1 MLQAIGQGKEL
12 NELTVDEL
20 KAFYPDIDDSV
31 AEALTIEATLNSK
44 SVYGGTSPPTA
55 SPRLLPPHTNTSMTK
70 AELIEAC
77 GRNELVE
84 FLGIKIEIAEA
95 DRVVLTMPVTSKVHQ
110 YLGIM
115 NGGVSMYLAETAASI
130 GAVASTDLTKFAP
143 VGLEINGNHLRAVS
157 KGTLTV
163 EATPI
168 YPGRTVNVWQ
178 INITNEKDKLVF
190 TGRIT
195 ILIQKKPAVSQ
206 KRERSAS
213 IPVKDYRHLGAP
225 SLRVGFPPF
234 LG

>member
-1 MLQAIGQGKEL
+1 
-12 NELTVDEL
+12 
-20 KAFYPDIDDSV
+20 
-31 AEALTIEATLNSK
+31 
-44 SVYGGTSPPTA
+44 
-55 SPRLLPPHTNTSMTK
+55 MTK

-84 FLGIKIEIAEA
+84 FLGIKIVVAEA

-163 EATPI
+163 EATPL
-168 YPGRTVNVWQ
+168 YPGRTINVWQ

-195 ILIQKKPAVSQ
+195 ILIQRKPATQ
-206 KRERSAS
+206 PE
-213 IPVKDYRHLGAP
+213 
-225 SLRVGFPPF
+225 
-234 LG
+234 

>member
-1 MLQAIGQGKEL
+1 
-12 NELTVDEL
+12 
-20 KAFYPDIDDSV
+20 
-31 AEALTIEATLNSK
+31 
-44 SVYGGTSPPTA
+44 
-55 SPRLLPPHTNTSMTK
+55 MTT

-84 FLGIKIEIAEA
+84 FLGIKIEVAEA

-130 GAVASTDLTKFAP
+130 GAVATTDLTKFAP

-163 EATPI
+163 VATPI

-195 ILIQKKPAVSQ
+195 ILIQKKPATAT
-206 KRERSAS
+206 E
-213 IPVKDYRHLGAP
+213 
-225 SLRVGFPPF
+225 
-234 LG
+234 

>member
-1 MLQAIGQGKEL
+1 M
-12 NELTVDEL
+12 
-20 KAFYPDIDDSV
+20 
-31 AEALTIEATLNSK
+31 
-44 SVYGGTSPPTA
+44 
-55 SPRLLPPHTNTSMTK
+55 TNT
-70 AELIEAC
+70 ELIEAC

-84 FLGIKIEIAEA
+84 FLGIKIEVAEA

-163 EATPI
+163 VATPI

-195 ILIQKKPAVSQ
+195 ILIQKKPAHP
-206 KRERSAS
+206 E
-213 IPVKDYRHLGAP
+213 
-225 SLRVGFPPF
+225 
-234 LG
+234 

>member
-1 MLQAIGQGKEL
+1 
-12 NELTVDEL
+12 
-20 KAFYPDIDDSV
+20 
-31 AEALTIEATLNSK
+31 
-44 SVYGGTSPPTA
+44 
-55 SPRLLPPHTNTSMTK
+55 MTK

-84 FLGIKIEIAEA
+84 FLGIRIEIAEA

-130 GAVASTDLTKFAP
+130 GAVASTDPTKFAP

-157 KGTLTV
+157 KGLLTV

-168 YPGRTVNVWQ
+168 YPGRTVSVWQ

-195 ILIQKKPAVSQ
+195 ILMQKKPAV
-206 KRERSAS
+206 
-213 IPVKDYRHLGAP
+213 G
-225 SLRVGFPPF
+225 
-234 LG
+234 

>member
-1 MLQAIGQGKEL
+1 M
-12 NELTVDEL
+12 
-20 KAFYPDIDDSV
+20 
-31 AEALTIEATLNSK
+31 
-44 SVYGGTSPPTA
+44 
-55 SPRLLPPHTNTSMTK
+55 TNT
-70 AELIEAC
+70 ELIEAC

-84 FLGIKIEIAEA
+84 FLGIKIVSAEA

-163 EATPI
+163 LATPI

-195 ILIQKKPAVSQ
+195 ILIQKRPAT
-206 KRERSAS
+206 
-213 IPVKDYRHLGAP
+213 AP
-225 SLRVGFPPF
+225 Q
-234 LG
+234 

>member
-1 MLQAIGQGKEL
+1 
-12 NELTVDEL
+12 
-20 KAFYPDIDDSV
+20 
-31 AEALTIEATLNSK
+31 
-44 SVYGGTSPPTA
+44 
-55 SPRLLPPHTNTSMTK
+55 MTK
-70 AELIEAC
+70 TELIEAC

-84 FLGIKIEIAEA
+84 FLDIKIEVAEP

-110 YLGIM
+110 YMGIM

-163 EATPI
+163 EAKPI

-178 INITNEKDKLVF
+178 INITNDKDKLVF

-195 ILIQKKPAVSQ
+195 ILIQKKPA
-206 KRERSAS
+206 
-213 IPVKDYRHLGAP
+213 I
-225 SLRVGFPPF
+225 
-234 LG
+234 

>member
-1 MLQAIGQGKEL
+1 
-12 NELTVDEL
+12 
-20 KAFYPDIDDSV
+20 
-31 AEALTIEATLNSK
+31 
-44 SVYGGTSPPTA
+44 
-55 SPRLLPPHTNTSMTK
+55 MTT

-84 FLGIKIEIAEA
+84 FLGIKIDVAEA

-143 VGLEINGNHLRAVS
+143 VGLEINGNYLRAVS

-163 EATPI
+163 VATPI

-178 INITNEKDKLVF
+178 INITNDKDKLVF

-195 ILIQKKPAVSQ
+195 ILIQKKPA
-206 KRERSAS
+206 
-213 IPVKDYRHLGAP
+213 I
-225 SLRVGFPPF
+225 
-234 LG
+234 

>member
-1 MLQAIGQGKEL
+1 
-12 NELTVDEL
+12 
-20 KAFYPDIDDSV
+20 
-31 AEALTIEATLNSK
+31 
-44 SVYGGTSPPTA
+44 
-55 SPRLLPPHTNTSMTK
+55 MTK

-84 FLGIKIEIAEA
+84 FLGIRIEIAEA

-157 KGTLTV
+157 KGVLTV

-195 ILIQKKPAVSQ
+195 ILMQKKPAV
-206 KRERSAS
+206 
-213 IPVKDYRHLGAP
+213 G
-225 SLRVGFPPF
+225 
-234 LG
+234 

>member
-1 MLQAIGQGKEL
+1 
-12 NELTVDEL
+12 
-20 KAFYPDIDDSV
+20 
-31 AEALTIEATLNSK
+31 
-44 SVYGGTSPPTA
+44 
-55 SPRLLPPHTNTSMTK
+55 MTK

-84 FLGIKIEIAEA
+84 FLGIKIEIAEP
-95 DRVVLTMPVTSKVHQ
+95 DRVVLTMPVTSRVHQ

-157 KGTLTV
+157 KGMLTV
-163 EATPI
+163 EAKPI

-195 ILIQKKPAVSQ
+195 ILVQ
-206 KRERSAS
+206 KRAAL
-213 IPVKDYRHLGAP
+213 P
-225 SLRVGFPPF
+225 
-234 LG
+234 

>member
-1 MLQAIGQGKEL
+1 
-12 NELTVDEL
+12 
-20 KAFYPDIDDSV
+20 
-31 AEALTIEATLNSK
+31 
-44 SVYGGTSPPTA
+44 
-55 SPRLLPPHTNTSMTK
+55 MTK
-70 AELIEAC
+70 AELIDAC

-84 FLGIKIEIAEA
+84 FLGIKIEVAEA

-157 KGTLTV
+157 KGALTV

-178 INITNEKDKLVF
+178 INITNERGKLVF

-195 ILIQKKPAVSQ
+195 ILIQKKAATQP
-206 KRERSAS
+206 E
-213 IPVKDYRHLGAP
+213 
-225 SLRVGFPPF
+225 
-234 LG
+234 

>member
-1 MLQAIGQGKEL
+1 
-12 NELTVDEL
+12 
-20 KAFYPDIDDSV
+20 
-31 AEALTIEATLNSK
+31 
-44 SVYGGTSPPTA
+44 
-55 SPRLLPPHTNTSMTK
+55 MTT
-70 AELIEAC
+70 AELIDAC

-84 FLGIKIEIAEA
+84 FLGIKIEVAEA

-163 EATPI
+163 VATPI

-195 ILIQKKPAVSQ
+195 ILIQKRPATQ
-206 KRERSAS
+206 PE
-213 IPVKDYRHLGAP
+213 
-225 SLRVGFPPF
+225 
-234 LG
+234 

>member
-1 MLQAIGQGKEL
+1 
-12 NELTVDEL
+12 
-20 KAFYPDIDDSV
+20 
-31 AEALTIEATLNSK
+31 
-44 SVYGGTSPPTA
+44 
-55 SPRLLPPHTNTSMTK
+55 MTK

-84 FLGIKIEIAEA
+84 FLGIKIEVAEP

-110 YLGIM
+110 YMGIM

-157 KGTLTV
+157 KGILTV
-163 EATPI
+163 EAKPI

-195 ILIQKKPAVSQ
+195 ILIQKKAATQP
-206 KRERSAS
+206 E
-213 IPVKDYRHLGAP
+213 
-225 SLRVGFPPF
+225 
-234 LG
+234 